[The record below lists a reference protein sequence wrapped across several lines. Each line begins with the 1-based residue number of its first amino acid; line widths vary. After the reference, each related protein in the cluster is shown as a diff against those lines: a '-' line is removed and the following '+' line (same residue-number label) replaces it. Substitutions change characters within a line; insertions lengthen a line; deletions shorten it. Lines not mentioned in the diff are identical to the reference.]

1 MIIYQIILV
10 DKYAETV
17 YYYAKEMMQMSI
29 SDKVKGML
37 ALTGKKQIELAE
49 VFGMSKQTMSNKMAR
64 ESWSAAD
71 IAKAAKFCGCYL
83 AITMPDGQQIIIEPE
98 E

>member
-1 MIIYQIILV
+1 
-10 DKYAETV
+10 
-17 YYYAKEMMQMSI
+17 MSI

-49 VFGMSKQTMSNKMAR
+49 EFGMSKQTMSNKMAR
-64 ESWSAAD
+64 DSWSASD
-71 IAKAAKFCGCYL
+71 LSKAAKFCGCRL
-83 AITMPDGQQIIIEPE
+83 TITMPDGQQIAIDPE

>member
-17 YYYAKEMMQMSI
+17 YYYAKEMMQTSI

-37 ALTGKKQIELAE
+37 ALTGKKQIGIYACSPEQSS
-49 VFGMSKQTMSNKMAR
+49 F
-64 ESWSAAD
+64 
-71 IAKAAKFCGCYL
+71 KAIFTDMKLTECAWK
-83 AITMPDGQQIIIEPE
+83 AHDGQQPD
-98 E
+98 

>member
-1 MIIYQIILV
+1 
-10 DKYAETV
+10 
-17 YYYAKEMMQMSI
+17 MSI

-83 AITMPDGQQIIIEPE
+83 AITMQDGQQIIIEPE